1 MEQPQ
6 ITSLVITRRSAVYW
20 TYNVNQTP
28 ANQERDASSYTGT
41 RDGDYITIK
50 TLTGAVLTE
59 RVPFSAIQYIDTL
72 DTSNNMTNP
81 QSSAELQAHLIAQ
94 GFYVG
99 SATGSGGGSATT
111 FKSLSDVAVNSFL
124 GREGYIIK
132 VDENGQ
138 YLVAVPDSANTLM
151 LQQLQNY
158 LNGTYFPPDS
168 YIMTG
173 SQVDEDG
180 NALGFTVGNLQS
192 IINRPPAFDEPY
204 ISRKG
209 YTYVD
214 GVLIKNQNL
223 YSSEIGDI
231 FRLMVINDAGEPY
244 EYYGRWMGGDTS
256 LLENFKWSKGS
267 FSPLPGEP
275 GYE

>member
-20 TYNVNQTP
+20 TYNIN
-28 ANQERDASSYTGT
+28 NSGIEEERFASSYQGT
-41 RDGDYITIK
+41 MNGNYITLT
-50 TLTGAVLTE
+50 TLSGAVLAHQ
-59 RVPFSAIQYIDTL
+59 VPFSAVQYIDNTNP
-72 DTSNNMTNP
+72 SNNLTNP
-81 QSSAELQAHLIAQ
+81 QTPLELEGHLITEGFYTGSAQ
-94 GFYVG
+94 GTTPG
-99 SATGSGGGSATT
+99 EATT
-111 FKSLSDVAVNSFL
+111 FVELLDVFFSTYL
-124 GREGYIIK
+124 GRR
-132 VDENGQ
+132 GQ
-138 YLVAVPDSANTLM
+138 AVVVNDSETGLTSIALGAANTK

-173 SQVDEDG
+173 SQVDGDG

-231 FRLMVINDAGEPY
+231 FRLMVINDEGEPY